1 MAAAGIAAIYL
12 CSCATAFCYATGSS
26 VSDMWQSTQQQSLN
40 AGVWLSALQRQV
52 EMTVRRVVLVCLYIL
67 EVMPRSCLLLEVGV
81 L

>member
-1 MAAAGIAAIYL
+1 
-12 CSCATAFCYATGSS
+12 
-26 VSDMWQSTQQQSLN
+26 MWQSTQQQSLN